1 MEASGVQNHTTHV
14 TADKARLHS
23 DKIDQKYMAAAIRYA
38 RQHEGLT
45 AENPSVG
52 ALIVRFDGD
61 APTIVGRG
69 VTAIDGRPHAEVI
82 ALQEA
87 GAQARGACAYVT
99 LEPCSH
105 FGKTPPCANALIQ
118 AGVTRVVV
126 AVNDPDPRVAGN
138 GFDILRTAGIEV
150 VTDVMAQEAEY
161 GLAGYL
167 MRKTRNRPFVTL
179 KFAMTADNFIGASN
193 GEQVKITDKTSN
205 GQVQIMRAIN
215 DAVLVGI
222 GTVINDDPNLTCR
235 LTGLEHRSPTR
246 VVLDRKLQMSAR
258 SKLVQTAK
266 QHKLILATQ
275 SESEILAA
283 LVNNDVDIV
292 SLKSADNKAQLNE
305 LLQHLAINDISTV
318 LVEGGAQVAASF
330 LNAGLVDRLVIF
342 QSSDDLEIQDRKLAV
357 AAPITPQKI
366 GSGFSLK
373 NQLTFGSDIMYE
385 YDRAK

>member
-1 MEASGVQNHTTHV
+1 MEASGVQNHTSLV
-14 TADKARLHS
+14 TADNARLNS

-52 ALIVRFDGD
+52 ALIVRFNGD

-69 VTAIDGRPHAEVI
+69 VTAIGGRPHAEVI

-87 GAQARGACAYVT
+87 GAKAHGACAYVT

-105 FGKTPPCANALIQ
+105 FGQTPPCANALIQ
-118 AGVTRVVV
+118 AGITRVVV
-126 AVNDPDPRVAGN
+126 AANDPDPRVAGN
-138 GFDILRTAGIEV
+138 GFDTLRAAGIEV

-167 MRKTRNRPFVTL
+167 MRKTKNRPFVTL
-179 KFAMTADNFIGASN
+179 KLAMTADNFIGASN
-193 GEQVKITDKTSN
+193 GEQVKITDKISN

-215 DAVLVGI
+215 DAILVGI

-235 LTGLEHRSPTR
+235 LTGLEHRSPIR

-305 LLQHLAINDISTV
+305 LLQHLAINGISTV

-342 QSSDDLEIQDRKLAV
+342 QSSDDLEIEDRKLAV

-385 YDRAK
+385 YDRTK